1 MAGLGPPSRSSQL
14 GRRLTVL
21 TIGGTA
27 LPVSRI
33 LCLGAHSDDIEIG
46 CGGTLLKLL
55 DDRPGVAVD
64 WVVLSATGQRRNE
77 AQAGA
82 DGFLRKAGERSI
94 SLLDFRERY
103 FPFEGAAIKS
113 YFDDLGANRSPDLV
127 LSPSLSDAHQDHR
140 TVAEIAAATFRDHL
154 ILQYEIPKYDG
165 DLGQPSVY
173 VRLTSE
179 QAGRK
184 VDLLMETFATQH
196 ARPWFTEETFRS
208 LMRIRGIEAK
218 APDGYAEAF
227 HCRRLVVS

>member
-1 MAGLGPPSRSSQL
+1 MAGLEPARRSSQL
-14 GRRLTVL
+14 GQRLTVL
-21 TIGGTA
+21 NVLGA
-27 LPVSRI
+27 SLPISRI

-55 DDRPGVAVD
+55 DERPGLAVD
-64 WVVLSATGQRRNE
+64 WVVLSASGERRDE

-82 DGFLRKAGERSI
+82 DRFLTKAGERST

-103 FPFEGAAIKS
+103 FPYEGAALKS
-113 YFDDLGANRSPDLV
+113 YFDELGARSSPDLV
-127 LSPSLSDAHQDHR
+127 LSPYTGDAHQDHR
-140 TVAEIAAATFRDHL
+140 TVAEMAAATFRDHL
-154 ILQYEIPKYDG
+154 ILEYEIPKYDG

-173 VRLTSE
+173 VRLSSE
-179 QAGRK
+179 QATRK
-184 VDLLMETFATQH
+184 VDLLMKTFATQH

-227 HCRRLVVS
+227 HCRRLVMS